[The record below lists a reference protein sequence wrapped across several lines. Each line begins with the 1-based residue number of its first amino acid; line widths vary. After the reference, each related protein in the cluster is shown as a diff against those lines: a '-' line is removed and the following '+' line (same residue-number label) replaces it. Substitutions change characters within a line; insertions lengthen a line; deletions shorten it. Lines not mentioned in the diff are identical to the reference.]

1 MRQLDW
7 YLTHTLLWSILGV
20 LAVLVGLDAL
30 SQLIDDL
37 GDLSDT
43 YHFSDLLIFIGLT
56 IPRRV
61 QEFVP
66 YATLIGA
73 LFGLGR
79 LATTSEL
86 TVMRT
91 AGISLSRLAWMS
103 IKPALFVSL
112 LGFGIGE
119 YVAPVSEQMAISK
132 RALAQRD
139 DPNLAGRYGA
149 WNRDGNTFVN
159 VEAVQRGGLIFGV
172 TLIEFDS
179 EGTLK
184 RTQSAERGTYQDK
197 RWLLEG
203 VSTTEM
209 TGSGTK
215 VERLTTR
222 VWESDITPNLLTL
235 DAVKP
240 ESLPATQLWLYA
252 AYLRDQGLL
261 ANDIELAFWNKV
273 LQPLS
278 CAGLVVLAM
287 AFILGPLREGNMS
300 TRIFVGVLA
309 GVVFRISQDFF
320 GPISLLLGLG
330 GGVASMLTVMLC
342 WAAGIGLLL
351 RQHT

>member
-1 MRQLDW
+1 MSQLDR
-7 YLTHTLLWSILGV
+7 YLMNTLFWAILGV

-37 GDLSDT
+37 DDLSDT
-43 YHFSDLLIFIGLT
+43 YHLSDLLIFIGLT
-56 IPRRV
+56 IPRRI

-79 LATTSEL
+79 LASTSEL

-91 AGISLSRLAWMS
+91 AGLSLPRLAWMA
-103 IKPALFVSL
+103 IKPALL
-112 LGFGIGE
+112 IAIGGFCVGE
-119 YVAPVSEQMAISK
+119 YVAPVSEQMAISQ

-139 DPNLAGRYGA
+139 DPNMAGRYGT
-149 WNRDGNTFVN
+149 WNRDGNTFIN

-172 TLIEFDS
+172 ILIEFDES
-179 EGTLK
+179 GTLR
-184 RTQSAERGTYQDK
+184 RTTSADRGTYQNNQ
-197 RWLLEG
+197 WLLEG
-203 VSTTEM
+203 VATTRVTD
-209 TGSGTK
+209 TGTRI
-215 VERLTTR
+215 ERLTTL
-222 VWESDITPNLLTL
+222 VWESEITPNLLTL

-240 ESLPATQLWLYA
+240 ESLPATQLWQYA
-252 AYLRDQGLL
+252 NYLRGQGLL

-287 AFILGPLREGNMS
+287 SFIFGPLREGNMS

-320 GPISLLLGLG
+320 GPVSLLLGLG
-330 GGVASMLTVMLC
+330 GGVAALLTVMMC
-342 WAAGIGLLL
+342 WVVGVLLL
-351 RQHT
+351 RRQH

>member
-1 MRQLDW
+1 VRRLDR
-7 YLTHTLLWSILGV
+7 YLMNTLFLSIIGV

-43 YHFSDLLIFIGLT
+43 YHFSDLLVFIGLT
-56 IPRRV
+56 IPRRI

-91 AGISLSRLAWMS
+91 AGLSVRKLAWMA
-103 IKPALFVSL
+103 IKPALLISL
-112 LGFGIGE
+112 GGFLIGE
-119 YVAPVSEQMAISK
+119 YVAPVSEQMAISQ

-139 DPNLAGRYGA
+139 DPNMAGRYGA
-149 WNRDGNTFVN
+149 WNRDGNTFIN

-172 TLIEFDS
+172 ILIEFDDD
-179 EGTLK
+179 GTLK
-184 RTQSAERGTYQDK
+184 RTVSADRGTYQNEQ
-197 RWLLEG
+197 WLLEG
-203 VSTTEM
+203 VSTTEVTE
-209 TGSGTK
+209 TGTR

-222 VWESDITPNLLTL
+222 IWESEITPNLLTL

-240 ESLPATQLWLYA
+240 ESLPAVQLWQYA
-252 AYLRDQGLL
+252 SYLRGQGLL

-287 AFILGPLREGNMS
+287 SFIFGPLREGNMS

-309 GVVFRISQDFF
+309 GVVFKISQDFF
-320 GPISLLLGLG
+320 GPVSLLLGLG
-330 GGVASMLTVMLC
+330 GGVAALLTVLLC
-342 WAAGIGLLL
+342 WAVGVLLL
-351 RQHT
+351 RREQ

>member
-1 MRQLDW
+1 VRRLDR
-7 YLTHTLLWSILGV
+7 YLMNTLFWSIIGV

-43 YHFSDLLIFIGLT
+43 YHFSDLLVFIGLT
-56 IPRRV
+56 IPRRI

-86 TVMRT
+86 IVMRT
-91 AGISLSRLAWMS
+91 AGLSLRKLAWMA
-103 IKPALFVSL
+103 IKPALLISL
-112 LGFGIGE
+112 GGFLIGE
-119 YVAPVSEQMAISK
+119 YVAPVSEQMAISQ

-139 DPNLAGRYGA
+139 DPNMAGRYGA
-149 WNRDGNTFVN
+149 WNRDGNTFIN

-172 TLIEFDS
+172 ILIEFDDD
-179 EGTLK
+179 GTLK
-184 RTQSAERGTYQDK
+184 RTVSADRGTYQNEQ
-197 RWLLEG
+197 WLLEG
-203 VSTTEM
+203 VYTTEV
-209 TGSGTK
+209 TEAGTR

-222 VWESDITPNLLTL
+222 VWESEITPNLLTL

-240 ESLPATQLWLYA
+240 ESLPAVQLWQYA
-252 AYLRDQGLL
+252 SYLRGQGLL

-287 AFILGPLREGNMS
+287 SFIFGPLREGNMS

-320 GPISLLLGLG
+320 GPVSLLLGLS
-330 GGVASMLTVMLC
+330 GGVAALLTVLLC
-342 WAAGIGLLL
+342 WAVGVLLL
-351 RQHT
+351 RREQ